1 LVCYSREGGEVI
13 MMDLIQ
19 TLGSGVLVGLVYAL
33 LGLCIVIIYKASEAF
48 NFAIGEF
55 LVIGSFLFYVLF
67 FDENLPLDK
76 ALPLGILIFL
86 LLSFILFFDQ
96 NLRLLLAIF
105 FGLVAGSII
114 FYVLFFGLSLPSLI
128 ASPILRFLIALP
140 LGLVAAGIVG
150 AIVERLTI
158 KPLLGRSPISMTIV
172 SLGLA
177 FLLRASV
184 QLIFGSHSY
193 SFFLDLPDI
202 TLEIRDFLFLS
213 DPIWA
218 GILSIATFGLI
229 IVFLFRTRWGLAIR
243 ATSEDQAK
251 AMAFGIN
258 ARFILLIIWAMS
270 SVSIAVAGIMISN
283 FGALSS
289 LSGIVG
295 LRAIP
300 VVLIGGMDSIG
311 GALIGGIIVGMCE
324 ALAGAY
330 IEPMG
335 LIGFKDVAPYILLL
349 IVLFIRP
356 YGLFGTVRIERV

>member
-1 LVCYSREGGEVI
+1 
-13 MMDLIQ
+13 MTDLIQ
-19 TLGSGVLVGLVYAL
+19 ALGSGTLVGLVYAV
-33 LGLCIVIIYKASEAF
+33 LGLCIVTIYRASEAF

-67 FDENLPLDK
+67 FDLNLP
-76 ALPLGILIFL
+76 
-86 LLSFILFFDQ
+86 
-96 NLRLLLAIF
+96 
-105 FGLVAGSII
+105 
-114 FYVLFFGLSLPSLI
+114 
-128 ASPILRFLIALP
+128 FLIALP
-140 LGLVAAGIVG
+140 LGLLAAAITG

-158 KPLLGRSPISMTIV
+158 KPLLGRSPIAMTIV
-172 SLGLA
+172 TLGLA
-177 FLLRASV
+177 FFLRASV
-184 QLIFGSHSY
+184 QIVFGSHSY

-202 TLEIRDFLFLS
+202 TLEIGDLLFLS

-218 GILSIATFGLI
+218 GMLSLGTFGLVM
-229 IVFLFRTRWGLAIR
+229 VFLFRTRWGLAIR

-251 AMAFGIN
+251 AMAFGID
-258 ARFILLIIWAMS
+258 ARFVLLIVWALS
-270 SVSIAVAGIMISN
+270 SLCIAVAGIMISN

-289 LSGIVG
+289 LTGIVG

-311 GALIGGIIVGMCE
+311 GALIGGIIVGICE
-324 ALAGAY
+324 SLAGTY

>member
-1 LVCYSREGGEVI
+1 MI
-13 MMDLIQ
+13 DLIQ
-19 TLGSGVLVGLVYAL
+19 TLGSGILVGLVYAL

-67 FDENLPLDK
+67 FDLDI
-76 ALPLGILIFL
+76 P
-86 LLSFILFFDQ
+86 
-96 NLRLLLAIF
+96 
-105 FGLVAGSII
+105 
-114 FYVLFFGLSLPSLI
+114 
-128 ASPILRFLIALP
+128 FLIALP
-140 LGLVAAGIVG
+140 LGLLAAGIVG

-172 SLGLA
+172 TLGLA

-193 SFFLDLPDI
+193 SFFLNLPDI
-202 TLEIRDFLFLS
+202 TFEIGGLLYLS

-218 GILSIATFGLI
+218 GILSLATFGLV

-270 SVSIAVAGIMISN
+270 AACIAVAGIMISN

-289 LSGIVG
+289 LSAIVG

-311 GALIGGIIVGMCE
+311 GALVGGIIVGICE

-335 LIGFKDVAPYILLL
+335 LIGFKDVAPYIMLL